1 MKKLS
6 YVMIIALATY
16 AMQGCNSA
24 PKDAKESADSVNKVK
39 DTSSMSAD
47 TMTTG
52 TGDAKFAT
60 SAAAGGMAEIELSKL
75 AKQKSSDAQIKNFAS
90 MMLTDHSKAGD
101 SLTVIAQKENI
112 TLPTAMDADHQK
124 KFDDLSKLT
133 GTDFDKAYVNAMVDD
148 HKGALSL
155 MQDEAKNGKDPALRA
170 FAGKTASVV
179 QMHLDA
185 INKIHDSMKQ

>member
-6 YVMIIALATY
+6 YVLMIALGAY

-24 PKDAKESADSVNKVK
+24 PKDSKDSADSVNKVK
-39 DTSSMSAD
+39 DTSSTAAD
-47 TMTTG
+47 TLKAT

-75 AKQKSSDAQIKNFAS
+75 AQQKTSDAQVKNFAA
-90 MMLTDHSKAGD
+90 MMVKDHSAAGD
-101 SLTVIAQKENI
+101 SLKAIAQKENI
-112 TLPTAMDADHQK
+112 TLPATMDADHQK
-124 KFDDLSKLT
+124 KYDDLSKLS
-133 GTDFDKAYVNAMVDD
+133 GTNFDKAYVNTMVDD

-155 MQDEAKNGKDPALRA
+155 MQDEAKNGKDPALAA
-170 FAGKTASVV
+170 FAKKTAMVV

-185 INKIHDSMKQ
+185 INKIHDSMK